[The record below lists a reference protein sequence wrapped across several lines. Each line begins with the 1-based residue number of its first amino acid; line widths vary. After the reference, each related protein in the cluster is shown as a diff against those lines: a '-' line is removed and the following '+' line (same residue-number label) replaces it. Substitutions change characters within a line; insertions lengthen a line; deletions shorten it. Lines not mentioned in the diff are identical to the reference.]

1 MNSSANAPA
10 APDNCMTPFTLN
22 IKGTLHEY
30 TRPLVMGILNATPDS
45 FYAGSRAQSDAE
57 IAARAARLAAEGA
70 DIIDIGAFSTR
81 PGASEVSADDEK
93 ERLDNAVRIVRSV
106 VGPAVPLSVD
116 TFRASVARS
125 AVENCGADIINDVS
139 GGNLDPDMFDT
150 VASLKVPYILMHM
163 RGTVADMME
172 YTAYED
178 VTRDVLSELGDRLQQ
193 LALMGVNDVI
203 VDPGFGFSKTLEQNY
218 RLLHDLKLFGLLHR
232 PLLVGVSRKSMITK
246 LLGISADEALNGTT
260 AINTLALDRGAAIL
274 RVHDVAAARQAVE
287 IYVAASE

>member
-1 MNSSANAPA
+1 MP
-10 APDNCMTPFTLN
+10 MTPFTLN
-22 IKGTLHEY
+22 IKGKLHEY

-45 FYAGSRAQSDAE
+45 FYAGSRAQSDAA

-81 PGASEVSADDEK
+81 PGASEVSTDDECR
-93 ERLDNAVRIVRSV
+93 RLCNAVRIVRST
-106 VGPAVPLSVD
+106 VGEAMPLSVD
-116 TFRASVARS
+116 TFRASVARA
-125 AVENCGADIINDVS
+125 AVEDCGADIINDVS

-150 VASLKVPYILMHM
+150 VAALRVPYILMHM

-172 YTAYED
+172 YTNYED

-193 LALMGVNDVI
+193 LALLGVNDVI

-232 PLLVGVSRKSMITK
+232 PILVGVSRKSMITR
-246 LLGISADEALNGTT
+246 LLGIGADDALNGTT
-260 AINTLALDRGAAIL
+260 VINTLALDRGASIL
-274 RVHDVAAARQAVE
+274 RVHDVAAARQAVD
-287 IYVAASE
+287 IYMAAETNR